1 MNELQLAMNGVSIN
15 ADKVIIEINNYF
27 TESDIKDTINKVKKA
42 RELAK
47 VLEKLNEVRLDL
59 FRIEIAAVIRASE
72 LDINIK
78 GVTKE
83 ESKMFQSIGNRPEE
97 YQSLYGEVWTTS
109 QVVWAYRRKVKIG
122 EAKDRGRSFYKE
134 QAAKNENHESF
145 YYSLQDA
152 MRTIIETASKQDKPF
167 STDDLYKS
175 LIKSV
180 KYENPESDIEAYS
193 EGVKEICRNAMR
205 SEKILTIGEKKAPAF
220 ITTKTINGN
229 YLRVPFRLSNIEQLE
244 SMIEIREEQ
253 LRQDQMALENL
264 IKIKEDLESLTSDKK
279 KKIEDILKEVIE
291 AQ

>member
-97 YQSLYGEVWTTS
+97 YQNLYHV
-109 QVVWAYRRKVKIG
+109 
-122 EAKDRGRSFYKE
+122 
-134 QAAKNENHESF
+134 
-145 YYSLQDA
+145 
-152 MRTIIETASKQDKPF
+152 
-167 STDDLYKS
+167 
-175 LIKSV
+175 
-180 KYENPESDIEAYS
+180 
-193 EGVKEICRNAMR
+193 
-205 SEKILTIGEKKAPAF
+205 
-220 ITTKTINGN
+220 
-229 YLRVPFRLSNIEQLE
+229 
-244 SMIEIREEQ
+244 
-253 LRQDQMALENL
+253 
-264 IKIKEDLESLTSDKK
+264 
-279 KKIEDILKEVIE
+279 
-291 AQ
+291 